1 MEDLYLYTLVLLFIL
16 AIGDL
21 IVGVSNDAV
30 NFLNSAIGSKAISF
44 RNIMILASLG
54 IALGALFS
62 SGMMEVARK
71 GIFNPGS
78 FYFEDIIFIF
88 MAVMMTDILL
98 LDFFNTLGMPTS
110 TTVSIVFEL
119 LGAAVVMS
127 LIKIFSDSGNLME
140 LFTYIN
146 TDKATQIILGILL
159 SVFIAFTIGAIVQWI
174 SRALLTHNFLNKSR
188 LINALFGGISLAA
201 ISNFILIKGIKGT
214 SYASIEF
221 DFLDGQ
227 TINAFLEAY
236 TLWVNLTSLLFWYF
250 FSFLLTRGF
259 KVDIYKVI
267 IGVGTFALALAFAG
281 NDLVNFIGVP
291 VAAYQSYEAWVVSG
305 IAANEFNMGVL
316 SNKVTTPT
324 LFLLV
329 SGLIMVLTLW
339 FSSKAKKVVKTS
351 LDLSDQNNICLLYTS
366 PSPRD

>member
-1 MEDLYLYTLVLLFIL
+1 MEDLYLYILVLLFIL

-146 TDKATQIILGILL
+146 TLKTIQIKISSLGL
-159 SVFIAFTIGAIVQWI
+159 
-174 SRALLTHNFLNKSR
+174 
-188 LINALFGGISLAA
+188 
-201 ISNFILIKGIKGT
+201 
-214 SYASIEF
+214 
-221 DFLDGQ
+221 
-227 TINAFLEAY
+227 
-236 TLWVNLTSLLFWYF
+236 
-250 FSFLLTRGF
+250 
-259 KVDIYKVI
+259 
-267 IGVGTFALALAFAG
+267 
-281 NDLVNFIGVP
+281 
-291 VAAYQSYEAWVVSG
+291 
-305 IAANEFNMGVL
+305 
-316 SNKVTTPT
+316 
-324 LFLLV
+324 
-329 SGLIMVLTLW
+329 
-339 FSSKAKKVVKTS
+339 
-351 LDLSDQNNICLLYTS
+351 
-366 PSPRD
+366 

>member
-1 MEDLYLYTLVLLFIL
+1 MENIYLYIVVLLTLL

-119 LGAAVVMS
+119 LGAAVVMAM
-127 LIKIFSDSGNLME
+127 IKIFANSGNLTE
-140 LFTYIN
+140 LSTYIN
-146 TDKATQIILGILL
+146 TDTV
-159 SVFIAFTIGAIVQWI
+159 SYTH
-174 SRALLTHNFLNKSR
+174 LTLP
-188 LINALFGGISLAA
+188 
-201 ISNFILIKGIKGT
+201 T
-214 SYASIEF
+214 S
-221 DFLDGQ
+221 
-227 TINAFLEAY
+227 
-236 TLWVNLTSLLFWYF
+236 
-250 FSFLLTRGF
+250 
-259 KVDIYKVI
+259 
-267 IGVGTFALALAFAG
+267 
-281 NDLVNFIGVP
+281 DLV
-291 VAAYQSYEAWVVSG
+291 
-305 IAANEFNMGVL
+305 
-316 SNKVTTPT
+316 
-324 LFLLV
+324 
-329 SGLIMVLTLW
+329 
-339 FSSKAKKVVKTS
+339 
-351 LDLSDQNNICLLYTS
+351 
-366 PSPRD
+366 